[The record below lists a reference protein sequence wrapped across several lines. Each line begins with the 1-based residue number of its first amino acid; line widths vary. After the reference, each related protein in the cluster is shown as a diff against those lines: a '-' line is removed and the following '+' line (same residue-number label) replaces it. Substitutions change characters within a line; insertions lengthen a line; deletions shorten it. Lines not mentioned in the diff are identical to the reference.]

1 MKKLNLKFQCEFCK
15 IWLPL
20 ILLLVAGFYTAWQFV
35 PAAASNALKIA
46 VGGTSGSYHDYAQQY
61 QQQVQAEGVNLE
73 ILPVAGSVEALQKVK
88 EGEADLALVQGGVAH
103 STMKDAADQGLHSI
117 ASLFY
122 EPLWVFYRK
131 ELGEVSHVNA
141 LRGKRISIGK
151 QGSGTQ
157 VLVSQLL
164 ADNDITAEN
173 SALQP
178 LLMDEAIT
186 KLEAGDL
193 DAVFIMT
200 SPKEAIVRQ
209 LITHPDIALMD
220 FQRQVIT
227 YTSHYPFLSSLT
239 LGEGIIDL
247 KNNLPDHNVT
257 LLATTATLVAGNGI
271 HADHVR
277 LFSRE
282 AFKIHSKQGLLE
294 KARQFPSIDHLE
306 IPIHPTAEQYLQKGP
321 SWLEKVFPFWLAA
334 RIDQLKIML
343 IPLLTLLI
351 PLSKGI
357 MPLYQ
362 WRIRS
367 RIYPWYKTLSQLDR
381 KLDNLELTATEQE
394 IARLHKLH
402 GELANTVSVP
412 LAHMSEFYNLRTH
425 ADHILTRLKERRVL
439 LLADTIPVAPLV
451 ASTALSP
458 QNIPEPCIEAGNE
471 CNPVEEPA
479 PITIIPDTPD
489 PQSPLVTEPE
499 LAVSPPT
506 RKFRIR
512 PFWKREPGAEPSA
525 EETDTSTTP
534 LEPVVETGL
543 PPTTSVETQTRHQ
556 QHHQAQKIV
565 RKHMLSGMALSAVP
579 IPILDVAALT
589 SIQLHLLDK
598 LSQHYAVS
606 FDKKLAK
613 AKLIALLGSTLPTT
627 SVMGLSSLT
636 KLIPGIGTLA
646 GGAGLSALSGAVI
659 YATGSVFIRHFE
671 AGGTLETFNHQ
682 QQFTPFR
689 QALDSRIAKPDMK
702 KATT

>member
-20 ILLLVAGFYTAWQFV
+20 ILLLIAGFYGAWQFV
-35 PAAASNALKIA
+35 PAGAPNTLKIA
-46 VGGTSGSYHDYAQQY
+46 VGGKTGTYHDYAQQY
-61 QQQVQAEGVNLE
+61 QQRVKIEGLSLD

-88 EGEADLALVQGGVAH
+88 EGEADLALVQGGVAN

-131 ELGEVSHVNA
+131 ELGEVSHVNT

-173 SALQP
+173 STLQP
-178 LLMDEAIT
+178 LLMDEAVT
-186 KLEAGDL
+186 KLGAGEL
-193 DAVFIMT
+193 DALFIMT
-200 SPKEAIVRQ
+200 SPKEEIVRK

-257 LLATTATLVAGNGI
+257 LLATTATLIAGKDI

-294 KARQFPSIDHLE
+294 KARQFPSLDHLE
-306 IPIHPTAEQYLQKGP
+306 ITIHPAAEQYLQKGP

-381 KLDNLELTATEQE
+381 KLDSLDLPATEQE

-402 GELANTVSVP
+402 GELAQGVSVP
-412 LAHMSEFYNLRTH
+412 LAHMPEFYNLRTH
-425 ADHILTRLKERRVL
+425 ADHILTRLKERRVRL
-439 LLADTIPVAPLV
+439 LTDTMPVTTVV
-451 ASTALSP
+451 ASAHQPP
-458 QNIPEPCIEAGNE
+458 QNIPEPSTPPPE
-471 CNPVEEPA
+471 PVAE
-479 PITIIPDTPD
+479 IGF
-489 PQSPLVTEPE
+489 PQSDSTETE
-499 LAVSPPT
+499 A
-506 RKFRIR
+506 R
-512 PFWKREPGAEPSA
+512 
-525 EETDTSTTP
+525 
-534 LEPVVETGL
+534 
-543 PPTTSVETQTRHQ
+543 Q
-556 QHHQAQKIV
+556 QQYHQAQKIV
-565 RKHMLSGMALSAVP
+565 RKHMLTGMVMSAVP

-589 SIQLHLLDK
+589 STQLHLLDK

-613 AKLIALLGSTLPTT
+613 AKLLALLGSTLPAT
-627 SVMGLSSLT
+627 SIMSLSSLT

-646 GGAGLSALSGAVI
+646 GGASLSALSGAVI

-682 QQFTPFR
+682 QQLTPFR
-689 QALDSRIAKPDMK
+689 QALNSRIAKRDK
-702 KATT
+702 RKAAT

>member
-20 ILLLVAGFYTAWQFV
+20 ILLLIAGFYGAWQFV
-35 PAAASNALKIA
+35 PAGAPNTLKIA
-46 VGGTSGSYHDYAQQY
+46 VGGKTGTYHDYAQQY
-61 QQQVQAEGVNLE
+61 QQRVKIEGLSLD

-88 EGEADLALVQGGVAH
+88 EGEADLALVQGGVAN

-173 SALQP
+173 STLQP
-178 LLMDEAIT
+178 LLMDEAVT
-186 KLEAGDL
+186 KLGAGEL

-200 SPKEAIVRQ
+200 SPKEEIVRK

-257 LLATTATLVAGNGI
+257 LLATTATLIAGKDI

-294 KARQFPSIDHLE
+294 KARQFPSLDHLE
-306 IPIHPTAEQYLQKGP
+306 ITIHPAAEQYLQKGP

-381 KLDNLELTATEQE
+381 KVESFDLTTTEQE

-402 GELANTVSVP
+402 GELANTVSIP
-412 LAHMSEFYNLRTH
+412 LAHMPEFYQLRTH
-425 ADHILTRLKERRVL
+425 ADHILTRLNERRIL
-439 LLADTIPVAPLV
+439 LLGNTVATIPVIAPLQVIAQSEPVLALPEEPAIEPV
-451 ASTALSP
+451 ASTPETPHTAE
-458 QNIPEPCIEAGNE
+458 PEP
-471 CNPVEEPA
+471 V
-479 PITIIPDTPD
+479 
-489 PQSPLVTEPE
+489 
-499 LAVSPPT
+499 PT
-506 RKFRIR
+506 KKFRIR
-512 PFWKREPGAEPSA
+512 PFWKGRQHLEERNAEDTPDA
-525 EETDTSTTP
+525 LADTS
-534 LEPVVETGL
+534 L
-543 PPTTSVETQTRHQ
+543 PESQPATVISPADLTAIQTERHQ
-556 QHHQAQKIV
+556 QAQRIV
-565 RKHMLSGMALSAVP
+565 RKHLLVGAAMSAIP
-579 IPILDVAALT
+579 IPMLDVAALT
-589 SIQLHLLDK
+589 STQLHLLDK
-598 LSQHYAVS
+598 LSQHYAIG

-613 AKLIALLGSTLPTT
+613 AKLLSLLSSTLPTT
-627 SVMGLSSLT
+627 TLIGLSSLT
-636 KLIPGIGTLA
+636 KLIPGIGTLG
-646 GGAGLSALSGAVI
+646 GGASLSALSGAVI
-659 YATGSVFIRHFE
+659 YATGSAFIRHFE
-671 AGGTLETFNHQ
+671 AGGTLENFDGKQ
-682 QQFTPFR
+682 QTNAFR
-689 QALDSRIAKPDMK
+689 TDLETRL
-702 KATT
+702 

>member
-20 ILLLVAGFYTAWQFV
+20 ILLLIAGFYGAWQFV
-35 PAAASNALKIA
+35 PAGAPNTLKIA
-46 VGGTSGSYHDYAQQY
+46 VGGKTGTYHDYAQQY
-61 QQQVQAEGVNLE
+61 QQRVKTEGISLD

-88 EGEADLALVQGGVAH
+88 EGEADLALVQGGVAN

-164 ADNDITAEN
+164 ADNDITAAN
-173 SALQP
+173 STLQP
-178 LLMDEAIT
+178 LLMDEAVT
-186 KLEAGDL
+186 KLEAGEL

-200 SPKEAIVRQ
+200 SPKEEIVRK

-227 YTSHYPFLSSLT
+227 YTSHYPFLSSLA

-257 LLATTATLVAGNGI
+257 LLATTATLIAGKDI

-294 KARQFPSIDHLE
+294 KARQFPSLDHLE
-306 IPIHPTAEQYLQKGP
+306 ITIHPAAEQYLQKGP

-381 KLDNLELTATEQE
+381 KVESFDLTTTEQE

-402 GELANTVSVP
+402 GELANTVSIP
-412 LAHMSEFYNLRTH
+412 LAHMPEFYQLRTH
-425 ADHILTRLKERRVL
+425 ADHILTRLNERRIL
-439 LLADTIPVAPLV
+439 LLGDIVATIPVIAPLQVIAQPEPALAQPEEPAIEPV
-451 ASTALSP
+451 ASTPETPHTAE
-458 QNIPEPCIEAGNE
+458 PEPE
-471 CNPVEEPA
+471 PV
-479 PITIIPDTPD
+479 
-489 PQSPLVTEPE
+489 
-499 LAVSPPT
+499 PT
-506 RKFRIR
+506 KKFRIR
-512 PFWKREPGAEPSA
+512 PFWKGRQHLEERNAEDTPDA
-525 EETDTSTTP
+525 LADTS
-534 LEPVVETGL
+534 L
-543 PPTTSVETQTRHQ
+543 PESQPATVISPADLTAIQTERHQ
-556 QHHQAQKIV
+556 QAQQIV
-565 RKHMLSGMALSAVP
+565 RKHLLVGAAMSAIP
-579 IPILDVAALT
+579 IPMLDVAALT
-589 SIQLHLLDK
+589 STQLHLLDK
-598 LSQHYAVS
+598 LSQHYAIG

-613 AKLIALLGSTLPTT
+613 AKLLSLLSSTLPTT
-627 SVMGLSSLT
+627 TLIGLSSLT
-636 KLIPGIGTLA
+636 KLIPGIGTLG
-646 GGAGLSALSGAVI
+646 GGASLSALSGAVI
-659 YATGSVFIRHFE
+659 YATGSAFIRHFE
-671 AGGTLETFNHQ
+671 AGGTLENFDGKQ
-682 QQFTPFR
+682 QTNAFR
-689 QALDSRIAKPDMK
+689 TDLQTHL
-702 KATT
+702 

>member
-1 MKKLNLKFQCEFCK
+1 MKKLNLKFKCEFCK

-20 ILLLVAGFYTAWQFV
+20 ILLLVAGFYAAWQFV
-35 PAAASNALKIA
+35 PAAASNTLKIA
-46 VGGTSGSYHDYAQQY
+46 VGGTTGSYHDYAQQY
-61 QQQVQAEGVNLE
+61 QQQVQVEGLNLE
-73 ILPVAGSVEALQKVK
+73 ILPVAGSVEALQQVR
-88 EGEADLALVQGGVAH
+88 EGKADLALVQGGVAH

-131 ELGEVSHVNA
+131 EMGEFSHVNA

-173 SALQP
+173 STLQP
-178 LLMDEAIT
+178 LLMDEAVT
-186 KLEAGDL
+186 KLVGGEL

-200 SPKEAIVRQ
+200 QPKEEIVRK

-257 LLATTATLVAGNGI
+257 LLATTATLVAGNSI
-271 HADHVR
+271 HDDHVR

-381 KLDNLELTATEQE
+381 KLDNLDLTATEQE

-451 ASTALSP
+451 ASTALP
-458 QNIPEPCIEAGNE
+458 AQNIPEPCMEAGNE
-471 CNPVEEPA
+471 CNPVEA
-479 PITIIPDTPD
+479 PSPVITIPDTPD

-499 LAVSPPT
+499 LALSPPT
-506 RKFRIR
+506 RKFRVR

-534 LEPVVETGL
+534 PEPVVETDL

-565 RKHMLSGMALSAVP
+565 RKHMLTGMTLSAVP

-589 SIQLHLLDK
+589 GIQLHLLDK

-627 SVMGLSSLT
+627 SIMGLSSLT
-636 KLIPGIGTLA
+636 KLVPGIGTLA
-646 GGAGLSALSGAVI
+646 GGASLSALSGAVI

-682 QQFTPFR
+682 QQLTPFR

>member
-1 MKKLNLKFQCEFCK
+1 MKKLNLKFKCEFCK

-20 ILLLVAGFYTAWQFV
+20 ILLLIAGFYGAWQFV
-35 PAAASNALKIA
+35 PAGAPNTLKIA
-46 VGGTSGSYHDYAQQY
+46 VGGKTGAYHDYAQQY
-61 QQQVQAEGVNLE
+61 QQRVKTEGLSLD

-88 EGEADLALVQGGVAH
+88 EGEADLALVQGGVAN

-131 ELGEVSHVNA
+131 ELGDVSHVNA

-173 SALQP
+173 STLQP
-178 LLMDEAIT
+178 LLMDEAVT
-186 KLEAGDL
+186 KLEAGEL

-200 SPKEAIVRQ
+200 SPKEEIVRK

-227 YTSHYPFLSSLT
+227 YTSHYPFLSSLA

-257 LLATTATLVAGNGI
+257 LLATTATLIAGKDI

-294 KARQFPSIDHLE
+294 KARQFPSLDHLE
-306 IPIHPTAEQYLQKGP
+306 ITIHPAAEQYLQKGP

-381 KLDNLELTATEQE
+381 KVESLDLTATEQE

-402 GELANTVSVP
+402 GELANTVSIP
-412 LAHMSEFYNLRTH
+412 LAHMPEFYQLRTH
-425 ADHILTRLKERRVL
+425 ADHILTRLNERRIL
-439 LLADTIPVAPLV
+439 LLGDIVATIPVIAPLQV
-451 ASTALSP
+451 IA
-458 QNIPEPCIEAGNE
+458 QPEPVLAL
-471 CNPVEEPA
+471 PEEPA
-479 PITIIPDTPD
+479 TVI
-489 PQSPLVTEPE
+489 SPADLTAIQTE
-499 LAVSPPT
+499 
-506 RKFRIR
+506 
-512 PFWKREPGAEPSA
+512 
-525 EETDTSTTP
+525 
-534 LEPVVETGL
+534 
-543 PPTTSVETQTRHQ
+543 RHQ
-556 QHHQAQKIV
+556 QAQRIV
-565 RKHMLSGMALSAVP
+565 RKHLLVGAAMSAIP
-579 IPILDVAALT
+579 IPMLDVAALT
-589 SIQLHLLDK
+589 STQLHLLDK
-598 LSQHYAVS
+598 LSQHYAIG

-613 AKLIALLGSTLPTT
+613 AKLLSLLSSTLPTT
-627 SVMGLSSLT
+627 TLIGLSSLT
-636 KLIPGIGTLA
+636 KLIPGIGTLG
-646 GGAGLSALSGAVI
+646 GGASLSALSGAVI
-659 YATGSVFIRHFE
+659 YATGSAFIRHFE
-671 AGGTLETFNHQ
+671 AGGTLENFDGKQ
-682 QQFTPFR
+682 QTNAFR
-689 QALDSRIAKPDMK
+689 TDLQTRL
-702 KATT
+702 

>member
-20 ILLLVAGFYTAWQFV
+20 ILLLIAGFYAAWQFV
-35 PAAASNALKIA
+35 PAAAPNALKIA
-46 VGGTSGSYHDYAQQY
+46 VGGKTGSYHDYAQQY
-61 QQQVQAEGVNLE
+61 QQQVQAEGLSLE
-73 ILPVAGSVEALQKVK
+73 ILPVEGSIEALQKVRD
-88 EGEADLALVQGGVAH
+88 GAADLALVQGGVAY

-131 ELGEVSHVNA
+131 EMGEVSHVNA

-173 SALQP
+173 STLQP
-178 LLMDEAIT
+178 LLMDEAVT
-186 KLEAGDL
+186 KLEAGEL

-200 SPKEAIVRQ
+200 SPKEEIVRK

-257 LLATTATLVAGNGI
+257 LLATTATLVAGKDT

-306 IPIHPTAEQYLQKGP
+306 ITIHPAAEQYLQKGP

-381 KLDNLELTATEQE
+381 KLDSLDLLATEQE

-402 GELANTVSVP
+402 SELAQGVSVP
-412 LAHMSEFYNLRTH
+412 LAHMPEFYNLRTH
-425 ADHILTRLKERRVL
+425 ADHILTRLKERRTR
-439 LLADTIPVAPLV
+439 LLADTMPVTPV
-451 ASTALSP
+451 VISVHQPP
-458 QNIPEPCIEAGNE
+458 QNIPEPSMEAGNE
-471 CNPVEEPA
+471 PNPAEEPA
-479 PITIIPDTPD
+479 PANSIPEVPSQPETVIIEAESTAP
-489 PQSPLVTEPE
+489 SP
-499 LAVSPPT
+499 AH
-506 RKFRIR
+506 KFRIR
-512 PFWKREPGAEPSA
+512 PFWQRQPKAESQ
-525 EETDTSTTP
+525 EEATDTSTTP
-534 LEPVVETGL
+534 PEPVAEIDL
-543 PPTTSVETQTRHQ
+543 PQTDSTATEARQQ
-556 QHHQAQKIV
+556 QHYQAQKIV
-565 RKHMLSGMALSAVP
+565 RKHMLTGMALSAVP
-579 IPILDVAALT
+579 IPLLDVAALT
-589 SIQLHLLDK
+589 GVQLHLLDK

-613 AKLIALLGSTLPTT
+613 AKLLALLGSTLPAT
-627 SVMGLSSLT
+627 SIMSLGSVT

-646 GGAGLSALSGAVI
+646 GGASLSALSGAVI

-671 AGGTLETFNHQ
+671 TGGTLETFNHQ
-682 QQFTPFR
+682 QQLTPFR
-689 QALDSRIAKPDMK
+689 QALDSRIAKRDLE